1 MKKMIA
7 MIQRRTF
14 MVRLRTRVA
23 SQLRGP
29 PAARMSARWEDF
41 L

>member
-14 MVRLRTRVA
+14 MVQLRTRVA
-23 SQLRGP
+23 PQLRGP
-29 PAARMSARWEDF
+29 PAGRMSARWEDF